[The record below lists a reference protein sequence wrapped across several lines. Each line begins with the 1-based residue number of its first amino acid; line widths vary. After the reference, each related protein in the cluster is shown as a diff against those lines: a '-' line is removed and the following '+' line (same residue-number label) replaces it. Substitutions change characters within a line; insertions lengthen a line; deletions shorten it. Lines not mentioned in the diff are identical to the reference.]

1 MGLIHDAAK
10 RLADAGASLDV
21 ILETIRD
28 MESMKPTRKPKGDAR
43 ATRLPGDWLLP
54 KSWGEWALAEFP
66 HLTHEFIRQ
75 EAGKFRDY
83 WCSKPKDATKLD
95 WEATWRNWIRKAAGD
110 VGRPGNGRYGGPPLN
125 NAIEQRRQS
134 LRQRIEANGNGS
146 ERGHYSEP
154 AGYLPA
160 R

>member
-1 MGLIHDAAK
+1 MGVISDTIR
-10 RLADAGASLDV
+10 RLADAGATIDV
-21 ILETIRD
+21 IIDTVRD
-28 MESMKPTRKPKGDAR
+28 MESMKPARKPKGDAR
-43 ATRLPGDWLLP
+43 ATRLPIDWQLP
-54 KSWGEWALAEFP
+54 MSWGKWALDEFP
-66 HLTHEFIRQ
+66 QLNAEFIRH

-125 NAIEQRRQS
+125 NAVEQRRQS
-134 LRQRIEANGNGS
+134 LRQRIEDNGNGS
-146 ERGHYSEP
+146 ERGGYSEP
-154 AGYLPA
+154 ARYLPT

>member
-10 RLADAGASLDV
+10 RLADAGASLEV
-21 ILETIRD
+21 ILDTIRD
-28 MESMKPTRKPKGDAR
+28 MESMKPVRKPKGEDR
-43 ATRLPGDWLLP
+43 ATRLPSDWLLP
-54 KSWGEWALAEFP
+54 MSWGQWAVAEFP
-66 HLTHEFIRQ
+66 HLTAEFIRQ

-110 VGRPGNGRYGGPPLN
+110 VGRSPRYGGGALS
-125 NAIEQRRQS
+125 AIDQRRDA
-134 LRQRIEANGNGS
+134 LRQELEQNGYGRGG
-146 ERGHYSEP
+146 ERDRDSRP
-154 AGYLPA
+154 TRYLPV